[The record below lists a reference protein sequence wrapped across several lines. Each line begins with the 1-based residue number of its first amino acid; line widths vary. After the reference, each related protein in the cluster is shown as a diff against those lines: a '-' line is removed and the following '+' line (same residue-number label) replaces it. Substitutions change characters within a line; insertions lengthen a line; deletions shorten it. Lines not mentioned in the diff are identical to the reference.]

1 MQHKSWYYAGAIVL
15 ALALA
20 LAWAFA
26 PRPVEVELAPV
37 TQGRFEIGIEED
49 GKTRL
54 TDRYVVSAPLTGRL
68 QRSSLREG
76 DVVAAG
82 ATVATLTPVLP
93 TLLDARTL
101 RELAARVEGAQANI
115 ERAAA
120 RIARAEVAL
129 AQANNELSRS
139 EKLAAQ
145 GFVAATRLETDRL
158 AVLAANKE
166 IETSTADRHVAT
178 HDLEQARA
186 ALGAVRESAA
196 GAGRKVTAG
205 AGRQAGSATP
215 RGLALRAPVAGQV
228 LRVLQSS
235 EATVTLGTPLLEL
248 GDISRLEVVAELLTT
263 DAISAQPGSRVVIER
278 WGGPGTLDGRVT
290 RVEPGAFTKVSA
302 LGVEEQRVRVLI
314 AITSAGPLWKALGD
328 AYRVSVRI
336 ITLARENAIQVPVS
350 AVFPLSAQASTDASG
365 SGNGGNDGNDAAPRH
380 AVFVA
385 DGGRA
390 RLVPVALGGRN
401 GNMAWLRGTLAPGT
415 QVIVYPPPAV
425 RDGVRIAARKV

>member
-1 MQHKSWYYAGAIVL
+1 M
-15 ALALA
+15 
-20 LAWAFA
+20 
-26 PRPVEVELAPV
+26 
-37 TQGRFEIGIEED
+37 
-49 GKTRL
+49 
-54 TDRYVVSAPLTGRL
+54 
-68 QRSSLREG
+68 
-76 DVVAAG
+76 
-82 ATVATLTPVLP
+82 
-93 TLLDARTL
+93 
-101 RELAARVEGAQANI
+101 
-115 ERAAA
+115 
-120 RIARAEVAL
+120 
-129 AQANNELSRS
+129 
-139 EKLAAQ
+139 
-145 GFVAATRLETDRL
+145 
-158 AVLAANKE
+158 
-166 IETSTADRHVAT
+166 
-178 HDLEQARA
+178 
-186 ALGAVRESAA
+186 RESAA

-314 AITSAGPLWKALGD
+314 AITSAAPLWKALGD

-336 ITLARENAIQVPVS
+336 ITLAREIAIQVPVS